1 MSDKEKKRLEEITKE
16 LLGLIGED
24 STRQGLIKTPKR
36 VAESWK
42 FLSQGY
48 HQNLDEIINEAIFDE
63 SAKDMIIVKDIE
75 FYSLCE
81 HHLIPFYGK
90 AHVGYIPDGKIIGLS
105 KIPRII
111 DFYARRLQ
119 VQERLTNQ
127 IATCIQDLLNPK
139 GVAVVMEGRHFCMLM
154 RGVQKQNSI
163 ASTSSMLG
171 AFKDKSTTRNE
182 FLKLVEVNKICLLY
196 TSPRPRDATLSRM
209 PSSA

>member
-1 MSDKEKKRLEEITKE
+1 MSNKDKKRLEKITRE

-90 AHVGYIPDGKIIGLS
+90 AHVGYIPNGKIIGLS

-163 ASTSSMLG
+163 ASTSSLLG

-182 FLKLVEVNKICLLY
+182 FLKLVEVNKI
-196 TSPRPRDATLSRM
+196 
-209 PSSA
+209 

>member
-24 STRQGLIKTPKR
+24 STRQGLMKTPKR

-105 KIPRII
+105 KIPRVI
-111 DFYARRLQ
+111 DFYARILQ
-119 VQERLTNQ
+119 VQERLTEQ
-127 IATCIQDLLNPK
+127 IRATIALVAETEDVAVQIDGLHFCVKSRGIQDLRSST
-139 GVAVVMEGRHFCMLM
+139 ATF
-154 RGVQKQNSI
+154 S
-163 ASTSSMLG
+163 ASG
-171 AFKDKSTTRNE
+171 QFEDGECRRE
-182 FLKLVEVNKICLLY
+182 FLAGCRSLM
-196 TSPRPRDATLSRM
+196 S
-209 PSSA
+209 

>member
-1 MSDKEKKRLEEITKE
+1 MSDKEKKRLEELTEE

-24 STRQGLIKTPKR
+24 STRQGLIKTPER

-48 HQNLDEIINEAIFDE
+48 HQNLNEIINEAVFDE
-63 SAKDMIIVKDIE
+63 FAQDMIIVKDIE

-90 AHVGYIPDGKIIGLS
+90 AHVGYIPNGKIIGLS

-111 DFYARRLQ
+111 DFYSRRLQ
-119 VQERLTNQ
+119 IQERLTNQ

-139 GVAVVMEGRHFCMLM
+139 GVAVIMEGRHFCMLM

-182 FLKLVEVNKICLLY
+182 FLKLVEINKI
-196 TSPRPRDATLSRM
+196 
-209 PSSA
+209 

>member
-90 AHVGYIPDGKIIGLS
+90 AHVGYIPNGKIIGLS

-111 DFYARRLQ
+111 DFYSRRLQ

-182 FLKLVEVNKICLLY
+182 FLKLVEVNKI
-196 TSPRPRDATLSRM
+196 
-209 PSSA
+209 

>member
-1 MSDKEKKRLEEITKE
+1 MSDKEKKRLEELTEE

-24 STRQGLIKTPKR
+24 YTRQGLIKTPKR

-48 HQNLDEIINEAIFDE
+48 HQNLNEIINEAIFDE
-63 SAKDMIIVKDIE
+63 SARDMIIVKDIE

-90 AHVGYIPDGKIIGLS
+90 AHVGYIPNGKIIGLS

-111 DFYARRLQ
+111 DFYSRRLQ

-139 GVAVVMEGRHFCMLM
+139 GVAVIMEGRHFCMLM

-171 AFKDKSTTRNE
+171 AFKDQSTTRNE
-182 FLKLVEVNKICLLY
+182 FLKLVEINKI
-196 TSPRPRDATLSRM
+196 
-209 PSSA
+209 

>member
-1 MSDKEKKRLEEITKE
+1 MSKIDKERLEQITKE
-16 LLGLIGED
+16 LLEIVGED
-24 STRQGLIKTPKR
+24 TNREGLLKTPTR
-36 VAESWK
+36 VAKSWE

-48 HQNLDEIINEAIFDE
+48 NQDLDEIVNGALFEEA
-63 SAKDMIIVKDIE
+63 AKDMVIVKDIE

-90 AHVGYIPDGKIIGLS
+90 AHVGYIPNGKIIGLS

-139 GVAVVMEGRHFCMLM
+139 GVAVIMEGRHFCMLM

-171 AFKDKSTTRNE
+171 TFKEKSSTRNE
-182 FLKLVEVNKICLLY
+182 FLKLVELNKI
-196 TSPRPRDATLSRM
+196 
-209 PSSA
+209 

>member
-1 MSDKEKKRLEEITKE
+1 MSKIDKERLEQITKE
-16 LLGLIGED
+16 LLEIVGED
-24 STRQGLIKTPKR
+24 TNREGLLKTPTR
-36 VAESWK
+36 VAKSWE

-48 HQNLDEIINEAIFDE
+48 NQDLDEIVNGALFEEA
-63 SAKDMIIVKDIE
+63 AKDMVIVKDIE

-90 AHVGYIPDGKIIGLS
+90 AHVGYIPNGKIIGLS

-139 GVAVVMEGRHFCMLM
+139 GVAVIMEGRHFCMLM

-163 ASTSSMLG
+163 SSTSSMLG
-171 AFKDKSTTRNE
+171 TFNEKSSERNE
-182 FLKLVEVNKICLLY
+182 FLKLVEVNKI
-196 TSPRPRDATLSRM
+196 
-209 PSSA
+209 

>member
-24 STRQGLIKTPKR
+24 STRQGLMKTPKR

-105 KIPRII
+105 KIPRVI

-182 FLKLVEVNKICLLY
+182 FLKLVEVNKI
-196 TSPRPRDATLSRM
+196 LSLIHI
-209 PSSA
+209 

>member
-1 MSDKEKKRLEEITKE
+1 MSNIDKKRLEKITKE
-16 LLGLIGED
+16 LLEIIGED
-24 STRQGLIKTPKR
+24 TNREGLLKTPKR
-36 VAESWK
+36 VAKSWE

-48 HQNLDEIINEAIFDE
+48 NQNLDEIVNEAIFNE
-63 SAKDMIIVKDIE
+63 SAKDMVIVKDIE

-139 GVAVVMEGRHFCMLM
+139 GVAVIMEGRHFCMLM

-171 AFKDKSTTRNE
+171 TFKEKANTRNE
-182 FLKLVEVNKICLLY
+182 FLKLVEVNKI
-196 TSPRPRDATLSRM
+196 
-209 PSSA
+209 

>member
-1 MSDKEKKRLEEITKE
+1 
-16 LLGLIGED
+16 
-24 STRQGLIKTPKR
+24 
-36 VAESWK
+36 
-42 FLSQGY
+42 
-48 HQNLDEIINEAIFDE
+48 
-63 SAKDMIIVKDIE
+63 MIIVKDIE

-90 AHVGYIPDGKIIGLS
+90 AHVGYIPNGKIIGLS

-171 AFKDKSTTRNE
+171 AFKDQSTTRNE
-182 FLKLVEVNKICLLY
+182 FLKLVEVNKI
-196 TSPRPRDATLSRM
+196 
-209 PSSA
+209 

>member
-90 AHVGYIPDGKIIGLS
+90 AHVGYIPNGKIIGLS

-111 DFYARRLQ
+111 DFYSRRLQ

-139 GVAVVMEGRHFCMLM
+139 GVAVIMEGRHFCMLM

-171 AFKDKSTTRNE
+171 AFKDQSTTRNE
-182 FLKLVEVNKICLLY
+182 FLKLVEVNKI
-196 TSPRPRDATLSRM
+196 
-209 PSSA
+209 

>member
-1 MSDKEKKRLEEITKE
+1 MSKIDKERLEQITKE
-16 LLGLIGED
+16 LLEIVGEVTNREGL
-24 STRQGLIKTPKR
+24 LKTPTR
-36 VAESWK
+36 VAKSWE

-48 HQNLDEIINEAIFDE
+48 NQDLDEIVNGALFEEA
-63 SAKDMIIVKDIE
+63 AKDMVIVKDIE

-90 AHVGYIPDGKIIGLS
+90 AHVGYIPNGKIIGLS

-139 GVAVVMEGRHFCMLM
+139 GVAVIMEGRHFCMLM

-171 AFKDKSTTRNE
+171 TFKEKSSTRNE
-182 FLKLVEVNKICLLY
+182 FLKLVEVNKI
-196 TSPRPRDATLSRM
+196 
-209 PSSA
+209 

>member
-24 STRQGLIKTPKR
+24 SKRQGLIKTPKR

-105 KIPRII
+105 KIPRVI

-182 FLKLVEVNKICLLY
+182 FLKLVEVNKI
-196 TSPRPRDATLSRM
+196 
-209 PSSA
+209 

>member
-24 STRQGLIKTPKR
+24 STRQGLIKTPER

-48 HQNLDEIINEAIFDE
+48 HQNLNDVINEAIFDE

-90 AHVGYIPDGKIIGLS
+90 AHVGYIPNGKIIGLS

-139 GVAVVMEGRHFCMLM
+139 GVAVIMEGRHFCMLM

-171 AFKDKSTTRNE
+171 AFKDQSTTRNE
-182 FLKLVEVNKICLLY
+182 FLKLVEVNKI
-196 TSPRPRDATLSRM
+196 
-209 PSSA
+209 

>member
-24 STRQGLIKTPKR
+24 STRQGLIKTPKS

-48 HQNLDEIINEAIFDE
+48 HQNLNEIINEAIFDE

-90 AHVGYIPDGKIIGLS
+90 AHVGYIPNGKIIGLS

-171 AFKDKSTTRNE
+171 AFKDQSTTRNE
-182 FLKLVEVNKICLLY
+182 FLKLVEVNKI
-196 TSPRPRDATLSRM
+196 
-209 PSSA
+209 

>member
-1 MSDKEKKRLEEITKE
+1 
-16 LLGLIGED
+16 
-24 STRQGLIKTPKR
+24 
-36 VAESWK
+36 
-42 FLSQGY
+42 
-48 HQNLDEIINEAIFDE
+48 
-63 SAKDMIIVKDIE
+63 MIIVKDIE

-90 AHVGYIPDGKIIGLS
+90 AHVGYIPNGKIIGLS
-105 KIPRII
+105 KIPRVI

-182 FLKLVEVNKICLLY
+182 FLKLVEVNKI
-196 TSPRPRDATLSRM
+196 
-209 PSSA
+209 

>member
-24 STRQGLIKTPKR
+24 STRQGLIKTPER

-48 HQNLDEIINEAIFDE
+48 HQNLNDVINEAIFDE

-90 AHVGYIPDGKIIGLS
+90 AHVGYIPNGKIIGLS

-111 DFYARRLQ
+111 DFYSRRLQ

-139 GVAVVMEGRHFCMLM
+139 GVAVIMEGRHFCMLM

-182 FLKLVEVNKICLLY
+182 FLKLVEINKI
-196 TSPRPRDATLSRM
+196 
-209 PSSA
+209 

>member
-105 KIPRII
+105 KIPRVI

-127 IATCIQDLLNPK
+127 IATCIQDLLKPK

-182 FLKLVEVNKICLLY
+182 FLKLVEVNKI
-196 TSPRPRDATLSRM
+196 
-209 PSSA
+209 

>member
-1 MSDKEKKRLEEITKE
+1 MSNIDKERLEKITKE
-16 LLGLIGED
+16 LLEIIGED
-24 STRQGLIKTPKR
+24 TNREGLLKTPKR
-36 VAESWK
+36 VAKSWE

-48 HQNLDEIINEAIFDE
+48 KQDLDTIVNNAIFNE
-63 SAKDMIIVKDIE
+63 SAKDMVIVKDIE

-139 GVAVVMEGRHFCMLM
+139 GVAVIMEGRHFCMLM

-171 AFKDKSTTRNE
+171 TFKDKSNTRNE
-182 FLKLVEVNKICLLY
+182 FLKLVEVNKI
-196 TSPRPRDATLSRM
+196 
-209 PSSA
+209 

>member
-1 MSDKEKKRLEEITKE
+1 MSKIDKERLEQITKE
-16 LLGLIGED
+16 LLEIVGED
-24 STRQGLIKTPKR
+24 TNREGLLKTPKR
-36 VAESWK
+36 VAKSWE

-48 HQNLDEIINEAIFDE
+48 KQDLDEIVNGALFEE
-63 SAKDMIIVKDIE
+63 SAKDMVIVKDFE

-90 AHVGYIPDGKIIGLS
+90 AHVGYIPNGKIIGLS

-139 GVAVVMEGRHFCMLM
+139 GVAVIMEGRHFCMLM

-171 AFKDKSTTRNE
+171 TFKEKSSTRNE
-182 FLKLVEVNKICLLY
+182 FLKLVEVNKI
-196 TSPRPRDATLSRM
+196 
-209 PSSA
+209 

>member
-105 KIPRII
+105 KIPRVI

-139 GVAVVMEGRHFCMLM
+139 GVAVVMVGRHFCMLM

-182 FLKLVEVNKICLLY
+182 FLKLVEVNKI
-196 TSPRPRDATLSRM
+196 
-209 PSSA
+209 

>member
-24 STRQGLIKTPKR
+24 SKRQGLIKTPKR

-48 HQNLDEIINEAIFDE
+48 HQNLNEIINEAIFDE

-182 FLKLVEVNKICLLY
+182 FLKLVEVNKI
-196 TSPRPRDATLSRM
+196 
-209 PSSA
+209 

>member
-1 MSDKEKKRLEEITKE
+1 MSKIDKERLEQNTKE
-16 LLGLIGED
+16 LLEIVGED
-24 STRQGLIKTPKR
+24 TNREGLLKTPTR
-36 VAESWK
+36 VAKSWE

-48 HQNLDEIINEAIFDE
+48 NQDLDEIVNGALFEEA
-63 SAKDMIIVKDIE
+63 AKDMVIVKDIE

-90 AHVGYIPDGKIIGLS
+90 AHVGYIPNGKIIGLS

-139 GVAVVMEGRHFCMLM
+139 GVAVIMEGRHFCMLM

-171 AFKDKSTTRNE
+171 TFKEKSSTRNE
-182 FLKLVEVNKICLLY
+182 FLKLVEVNKI
-196 TSPRPRDATLSRM
+196 
-209 PSSA
+209 

>member
-1 MSDKEKKRLEEITKE
+1 MSDKEKKRLEELTEE

-48 HQNLDEIINEAIFDE
+48 HQNLKEIINEAIFDE

-90 AHVGYIPDGKIIGLS
+90 AHVGYIPNGKIIGLS

-111 DFYARRLQ
+111 DFYSRRLQ

-139 GVAVVMEGRHFCMLM
+139 GVAVIMEGRHFCMLM

-171 AFKDKSTTRNE
+171 AFKDQSTTRNE
-182 FLKLVEVNKICLLY
+182 FLKLVEVNKI
-196 TSPRPRDATLSRM
+196 
-209 PSSA
+209 

>member
-1 MSDKEKKRLEEITKE
+1 MSDIDKKRLEKITKE
-16 LLGLIGED
+16 LLEVIGED
-24 STRQGLIKTPKR
+24 TEREGLLKTPKR
-36 VAESWK
+36 VAKSWE
-42 FLSQGY
+42 FLTQGY
-48 HQNLDEIINEAIFDE
+48 DQNLDEIINEAIFNE
-63 SAKDMIIVKDIE
+63 SAKDMVIVKDIE

-90 AHVGYIPDGKIIGLS
+90 AHVGYIPNGKIIGLS

-139 GVAVVMEGRHFCMLM
+139 GVAVIMEGRHFCMLM

-171 AFKDKSTTRNE
+171 TFKEKSNTRNE
-182 FLKLVEVNKICLLY
+182 FLKLVEVNKI
-196 TSPRPRDATLSRM
+196 
-209 PSSA
+209 

>member
-90 AHVGYIPDGKIIGLS
+90 AHVGYIPNGKIIGLS

-111 DFYARRLQ
+111 DFYSRRLQ

-171 AFKDKSTTRNE
+171 AFKDQSTTRNE
-182 FLKLVEVNKICLLY
+182 FLKLVEVNKI
-196 TSPRPRDATLSRM
+196 
-209 PSSA
+209 

>member
-1 MSDKEKKRLEEITKE
+1 MSDKEKKRLEEITEE

-24 STRQGLIKTPKR
+24 STRQGLIKTPER

-48 HQNLDEIINEAIFDE
+48 HQNLNEIINEAIFDE
-63 SAKDMIIVKDIE
+63 SARDMIIVKDIE

-90 AHVGYIPDGKIIGLS
+90 AHVGYIPNGKIIGLS

-111 DFYARRLQ
+111 DFYSRRLQ

-139 GVAVVMEGRHFCMLM
+139 GVAVIMEGRHFCMLM

-182 FLKLVEVNKICLLY
+182 FLKLVEINKI
-196 TSPRPRDATLSRM
+196 
-209 PSSA
+209 